1 MKRIDTTEDLR
12 ALLTVWHPE
21 GDRIALVP
29 TMGNLHKG
37 HLKLV
42 EMAKEHAER
51 VIVSVF
57 VNPTQFGPNED
68 FDAYPRTLD
77 KDAMK
82 LTRAG
87 ADVLFAPSVAE
98 MYPEGSD
105 NATRIFV
112 PHLSDELEGVA
123 RPGHFTGVTSVVAR
137 LFNICH
143 PNVAVFGQKDY
154 QQFVILK
161 RMAEDLH
168 LPVKLIAV
176 PTERDANGLALSS
189 RNSYLD
195 DNQRETATAI
205 SQVLNSLLSMV
216 EDGNRDFAALEQSAA
231 EQIAAAGLQSD
242 YVAIRDA
249 GDLSAPGDASLH
261 LVALAAARC
270 GTVRLIDNVLIELPA

>member
-205 SQVLNSLLSMV
+205 SLVLNSLLSMV